1 MFLRSIDLR
10 FRIGM
15 SQFWR
20 VLPLSVGTHISTPS
34 YKLKAPECVSQERA
48 SREEERK
55 DPSGVDALRTVLRA
69 LSRHLEGV

>member
-1 MFLRSIDLR
+1 
-10 FRIGM
+10 M
-15 SQFWR
+15 SQCSR